1 MWERLSNTVVTGLSG
16 LVTHT
21 QASETTSLSING
33 SSRATLGIYSAHE
46 FANEESLVSITQM
59 VKRAPV
65 NPDTLAGYLIDDG
78 VEIVRRGGI
87 KQRFAD
93 FNATCTVMKK
103 HRLNNV
109 PRSRESVTSRERNF

>member
-1 MWERLSNTVVTGLSG
+1 LNLEIHRFLLELLADTDGTDTVLVSGSVYQILLLQGLSG
-16 LVTHT
+16 TVTHT

-46 FANEESLVSITQM
+46 FANEEYFVSITQM

-93 FNATCTVMKK
+93 FNAT
-103 HRLNNV
+103 
-109 PRSRESVTSRERNF
+109 